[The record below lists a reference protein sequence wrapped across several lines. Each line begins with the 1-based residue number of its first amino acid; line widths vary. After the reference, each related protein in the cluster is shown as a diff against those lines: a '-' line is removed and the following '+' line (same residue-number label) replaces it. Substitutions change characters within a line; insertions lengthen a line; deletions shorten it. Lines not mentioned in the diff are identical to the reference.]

1 MSWSHQNTINML
13 LDKTAIWSPSTI
25 KWTLKQTLRKLLK
38 WKIVKRVR
46 TITLYGFQGKKNVFP
61 TYSCWLHCLVQFP
74 LGPLHY
80 KPTSC
85 KFHHLM
91 PTSLHVAPFLSFVI
105 GLLVFFT
112 VRPLKPKIKTVECL
126 KPRISNIIEY
136 RSIIN
141 LAKSYNCAV
150 FCCWVVF

>member
-1 MSWSHQNTINML
+1 MHF
-13 LDKTAIWSPSTI
+13 KA
-25 KWTLKQTLRKLLK
+25 
-38 WKIVKRVR
+38 
-46 TITLYGFQGKKNVFP
+46 KKNVFL

-91 PTSLHVAPFLSFVI
+91 LTSLQVAPFFCFVW
-105 GLLVFFT
+105 GLFVFFT
-112 VRPLKPKIKTVECL
+112 VRPLKTKIKTVECL

-136 RSIIN
+136 WSINN
-141 LAKSYNCAV
+141 LANSHDCAV
-150 FCCWVVF
+150 FYCWVVLQNVQQQLFIVLTMGTPYLCSSEIMQTSGFSIATNLISCSLERC